1 MRKESKV
8 SIFPKRCQSRTI
20 CYACKEAT
28 CRQHENNRICSV
40 PTKKNLELGLENR
53 RHMIIEER
61 KIGSSRMELVI
72 GPSSDI

>member
-1 MRKESKV
+1 MLS
-8 SIFPKRCQSRTI
+8 S
-20 CYACKEAT
+20 
-28 CRQHENNRICSV
+28 H
-40 PTKKNLELGLENR
+40 KKNLELGLENR